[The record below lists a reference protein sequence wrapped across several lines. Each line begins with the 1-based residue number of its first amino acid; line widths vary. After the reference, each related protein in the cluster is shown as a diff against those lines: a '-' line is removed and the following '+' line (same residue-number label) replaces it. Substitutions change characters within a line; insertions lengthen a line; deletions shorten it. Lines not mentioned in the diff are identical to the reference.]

1 MNTRVVDLILPI
13 MLRQRDT
20 QQLGLVNIK
29 EYHHLLS
36 RKRNRLKRVRY
47 VTTFKN
53 VIITFLLMSLPS

>member
-1 MNTRVVDLILPI
+1 MNTRVVDAVLPI
-13 MLRQRDT
+13 MLRQRET
-20 QQLGLVNIK
+20 QKLGLLNIY
-29 EYHHLLS
+29 ENYRLLS